1 MLLLPFSGGR
11 LSSRV
16 PSHASFLASKSFGS
30 WAQPARFSSNVI
42 ESVSAKHMLSH
53 LQTPEMRGYKL
64 LGLPFDIMNCKLVQS
79 YMTTLHAA
87 LNCLKDWKK
96 HKAELDLGLLHGQP
110 GSSLLTCGSSRK
122 TQAAEQGEQGSLGF
136 SSLMS
141 VPLPHLLSP
150 CKEAKQAKLK

>member
-16 PSHASFLASKSFGS
+16 PSHASYLASKSFGS

-42 ESVSAKHMLSH
+42 ESVSAKRMLSH

-64 LGLPFDIMNCKLVQS
+64 VGLPFDIMNCKLVQS
-79 YMTTLHAA
+79 YVTTPHAT
-87 LNCLKDWKK
+87 LNCLEDWKK

-110 GSSLLTCGSSRK
+110 SSLLLTCGSSAKPKRENK
-122 TQAAEQGEQGSLGF
+122 GNEAPWVF
-136 SSLMS
+136 
-141 VPLPHLLSP
+141 HL
-150 CKEAKQAKLK
+150 